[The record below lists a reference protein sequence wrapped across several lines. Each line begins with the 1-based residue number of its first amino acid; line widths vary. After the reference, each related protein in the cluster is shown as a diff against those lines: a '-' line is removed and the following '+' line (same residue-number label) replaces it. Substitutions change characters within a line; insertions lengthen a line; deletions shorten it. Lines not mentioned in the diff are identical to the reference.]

1 MRILLSTADLISL
14 VTKHAFTSLVPEA
27 KAADVEVGIMNGE
40 IVAAIAVGEDNF
52 KLKSIKDLQEPLVS
66 GSTPEADQE
75 EVSEEAENDTE
86 ETSNETDGSK
96 PKRRKRRT
104 KTEIEADKA
113 AEEAAAQ
120 AEVEAEAQAQEE
132 TDATETKAETEAEVD
147 PFAEPNEADDTPPFD
162 VDEGANLR
170 AENELLPEAKEAAV
184 AEEVDPFADAGVATS
199 EGDELFAQADTPVSK
214 VVETSE
220 AGFAKPADTE
230 DDPFANF
237 D

>member
-66 GSTPEADQE
+66 GSTPETDQE
-75 EVSEEAENDTE
+75 EASEEDENATE

-120 AEVEAEAQAQEE
+120 AEAQAQEE
-132 TDATETKAETEAEVD
+132 TDATETKAGTEAEVD

-162 VDEGANLR
+162 VDEGAVKR
-170 AENELLPEAKEAAV
+170 AEAEKLPEAKTET
-184 AEEVDPFADAGVATS
+184 EEVDPFADAGVATS